1 MTVQEFLI
9 SKLDFSKVIDLYIE
23 KFGSNKGLTDKQKH
37 DVEQKLLRLIVEIVN
52 PPIKPESE
60 KWTIYIS
67 KIDGGYDS
75 YALEA
80 GDNNRYDYLL
90 DDRKD
95 LIGYKFV
102 PCEEFTPEENA
113 AFLLWELTWFGFD
126 YRTQNRRRK
135 KELKELKKSVRQAV
149 RGKTKLRTW
158 EEVKI
163 ELEDKLSTT
172 QRLKS

>member
-9 SKLDFSKVIDLYIE
+9 SKLDLSKVINLYIE
-23 KFGSNKGLTDKQKH
+23 KFGSDKDLTNKQKQ
-37 DVEQKLLRLIVEIVN
+37 DIEQRLLKLIVEIVN
-52 PPIKPESE
+52 PPIKPENE
-60 KWTIYIS
+60 KWTIYIT
-67 KIDGGYDS
+67 KIDEGYDS
-75 YALEA
+75 YAKEV
-80 GDNNRYDYLL
+80 GDENQYDYLF

-102 PCEEFTPEENA
+102 PCEEFTPEKNA

-126 YRTQNRRRK
+126 YKSQNKRRK

-158 EEVKI
+158 EEVKM
-163 ELEDKLSTT
+163 ELEDKL
-172 QRLKS
+172 RRGGNE